1 MTEED
6 GGARPEEGQGLID
19 AIGHPTRAKI
29 LAVLS
34 DRTANAKEI
43 ADEIG
48 EPVGRIRYHLRSL
61 RASGLILASEEK
73 GRRGVVEYHY
83 QAATTQLLDEA
94 QVAELTPQQR
104 RSLVTF
110 LMRLIFNDVSSALR
124 SGTIDE
130 RDDFGITRVRLEVD
144 REGWRELA
152 RLHLDVLDQVQ
163 RVRAESRARL
173 RGTAEAAITVT
184 WAMLLLEMAAPSRD
198 VYP

>member
-6 GGARPEEGQGLID
+6 GAARPDEGQGLID

-48 EPVGRIRYHLRSL
+48 EPVGRVRYHLRSL

-83 QAATTQLLDEA
+83 RAATEQLMDED
-94 QVAELTPQQR
+94 QVGALSPQQR
-104 RSLVTF
+104 RTLVTF
-110 LMRLIFNDVSSALR
+110 MMRLVFNDVSAAMK

-130 RDDFGITRVRLEVD
+130 RDDFGITRVRLEID
-144 REGWRELA
+144 REGWGELV
-152 RLHLDVLDQVQ
+152 RIHLDALDRVQ
-163 RVRAESRARL
+163 RVREESRVRL
-173 RGTAEAAITVT
+173 RRTTEAAIIAT
-184 WAMLLLEMAAPSRD
+184 WAMIFLEMAPPSYS
-198 VYP
+198 YP